1 MLRAAGILG
10 PVTPDVSPARRP
22 RRRRLLAQALVGLL
36 VLVLMGAGAAAL
48 LLGGPPPS
56 EPFAGPAR
64 EPAAVPPP
72 EGLGLPEVPEAPP
85 VAVGLPEPADGADA
99 GSAAP
104 PGRIDPRAVR
114 RAVGRLA
121 DDRRLGRRVAVAVAG
136 LDGAPVLESGPGR
149 VTPASTMKL
158 LTALAALESLG
169 PEHRFVTRVVRTGN
183 RLTLVGGGD
192 PLLARR
198 PPDPTSV
205 PTRADVVTLAR
216 RTARTL
222 LAEDRARV
230 RLTYDDSLF
239 GGPAASPQWEPD
251 YLPDDVVSPVS
262 ALWVDQG
269 REAPGLLSRS
279 DDPSSDAAEAF
290 ASALRRQ
297 GVRVLKTVR
306 EARAPG
312 NAVPVAEVH
321 GAELV
326 EVVQHV
332 LELSDNEAAEV
343 LAHQVAVAEGEPA
356 TFAGGADAIRTVLGS
371 LGIDLR
377 GAVLDDGSGLA
388 RTDRL
393 GTRTL
398 LDVLATAA
406 SPERPLLTGLVEG
419 LPVAGFNG
427 SLALRFSVGADQGL
441 GWVRAKTGTLTGVH
455 GLAGVVTARDG
466 AVLTFVAIADRVR
479 IRNALF
485 ARDRLDQVAAALAG
499 CRCLAR

>member
-1 MLRAAGILG
+1 
-10 PVTPDVSPARRP
+10 
-22 RRRRLLAQALVGLL
+22 
-36 VLVLMGAGAAAL
+36 
-48 LLGGPPPS
+48 
-56 EPFAGPAR
+56 
-64 EPAAVPPP
+64 
-72 EGLGLPEVPEAPP
+72 
-85 VAVGLPEPADGADA
+85 
-99 GSAAP
+99 
-104 PGRIDPRAVR
+104 
-114 RAVGRLA
+114 LA

-136 LDGAPVLESGPGR
+136 LDGDPVLETGPGR

-158 LTALAALESLG
+158 LTGLAALESLG
-169 PEHRFVTRVVRTGN
+169 PEHRFVTQVVRSGD

-205 PTRADVVTLAR
+205 PARADVTTLAR
-216 RTARTL
+216 RAAATL
-222 LAEDRARV
+222 VQEGRRRV
-230 RLTYDDSLF
+230 RVAYDDTLF
-239 GGPAASPQWEPD
+239 SGPTASPQWEPD
-251 YLPDDVVSPVS
+251 YLPDDVVSPVT
-262 ALWVDQG
+262 ALWVDEG

-279 DDPSSDAAEAF
+279 ADPSADAADAF
-290 ASALRRQ
+290 ASALRRH
-297 GVRVLKTVR
+297 GVRVIGTVR
-306 EARAPG
+306 EARASARAG
-312 NAVPVAEVH
+312 LVAEVR

-356 TFAGGADAIRTVLGS
+356 TFAGAATAVRAVLRS
-371 LGIDLR
+371 LDVDVR
-377 GAVLDDGSGLA
+377 GAVLDDGSGLSRSDRLRA
-388 RTDRL
+388 RTI
-393 GTRTL
+393 
-398 LDVLATAA
+398 LDVLATGA

-427 SLALRFSVGADQGL
+427 SLALRFSVRAERGL

-479 IRNALF
+479 VRHTLF